1 MSSEV
6 QEKRGFFSKIPGKLK
21 WLIIAL
27 VFNNIAIGYLLV
39 YLTAFFPELG
49 INAGI
54 VGLLLGLEGAMVL
67 LSIPLG
73 ILSDR
78 RGRKKLLLIGTSLVP
93 VPITLIALTVNIALL
108 VVAAI
113 ILGIAESA
121 ALSTWNAII
130 ADQTNLENRDAA
142 FSLSFIMGNGAIAFG
157 FLFPTFIPAIRSL
170 TGLDS
175 IIIHQDLLVLM
186 GLVSAIT
193 PVWLFRILK
202 GYKET
207 PNPTK
212 LIRGKNF
219 PTLLKFSGINSLI
232 GLGAGFIIPLI
243 PTWLFLKFGTPD
255 TFSGPLLS
263 LSNLTIALAAVAS
276 PRISSRFGLLKA
288 IVATQG
294 FSTVF
299 MLSLAFAPDVRLAGG
314 LYIIR
319 AALMNM
325 SGPLGDSYLMGIM
338 SQHGR
343 LEDSQQHYHCYWRID
358 PSDGEVRHSLLSS
371 HRVLCDLDYTVLYS
385 VQEYSTSEL
394 AANFGAK
401 HLFSHR
407 TTG

>member
-1 MSSEV
+1 MEPEAK
-6 QEKRGFFSKIPGKLK
+6 EKRRFFSKIPRKVK

-27 VFNNIAIGYLLV
+27 IFNNMAIGYLLV
-39 YLTAFFPELG
+39 YLTAFFPQLN
-49 INAGI
+49 ISAGV

-93 VPITLIALTVNIALL
+93 LPIIMIALTLNVAVL
-108 VVAAI
+108 VLAAI
-113 ILGIAESA
+113 ILGVAESA

-130 ADQTNLENRDAA
+130 ADQTSLENRDAS
-142 FSLSFIMGNGAIAFG
+142 FSLSFILGNGAVAFG
-157 FLFPTFIPAIRSL
+157 SLLPAFIPAIQSL
-170 TGLDS
+170 TGLGS
-175 IIIHQDLLVLM
+175 IPVHEDLLVLV

-193 PVWLFRILK
+193 PVWLFRVLK
-202 GYKET
+202 DYKET

-263 LSNLTIALAAVAS
+263 LSNLTIALAAVTS
-276 PRISSRFGLLKA
+276 PRLSSRFGLLKA

-299 MLSLAFAPDVRLAGG
+299 MLSLAFVPDVRLAGG
-314 LYIIR
+314 LYIVR
-319 AALMNM
+319 AALMNV
-325 SGPLGDSYLMGIM
+325 SVPLQDSYLMGIM
-338 SQHGR
+338 SQEERG
-343 LEDSQQHYHCYWRID
+343 LASSINTVVWRIPNSITTVIGGLILATGRFD
-358 PSDGEVRHSLLSS
+358 IPFYLATIFYAISITLF
-371 HRVLCDLDYTVLYS
+371 YTQFKNIRPRS
-385 VQEYSTSEL
+385 
-394 AANFGAK
+394 
-401 HLFSHR
+401 
-407 TTG
+407 

>member
-1 MSSEV
+1 MDPEAQKKS
-6 QEKRGFFSKIPGKLK
+6 GFFSKIPRKLK
-21 WLIIAL
+21 WLIVAL

-49 INAGI
+49 ISAGV

-93 VPITLIALTVNIALL
+93 LPIILIALTVNIAIL

-130 ADQTNLENRDAA
+130 ADQTSLENRHAS
-142 FSLSFIMGNGAIAFG
+142 FSLSFILGNGAIAFG
-157 FLFPTFIPAIRSL
+157 FLLPTLIPTLQSL

-175 IIIHQDLLVLM
+175 IIVHQDLLVLM

-193 PVWLFRILK
+193 PLWLFRILK
-202 GYKET
+202 GYRET

-263 LSNLTIALAAVAS
+263 LSNLTVALAAIAS

-299 MLSLAFAPDVRLAGG
+299 MLTLAFAPDVRLAGG
-314 LYIIR
+314 TLHHS
-319 AALMNM
+319 
-325 SGPLGDSYLMGIM
+325 SG
-338 SQHGR
+338 
-343 LEDSQQHYHCYWRID
+343 
-358 PSDGEVRHSLLSS
+358 SDEHVGTAR
-371 HRVLCDLDYTVLYS
+371 
-385 VQEYSTSEL
+385 
-394 AANFGAK
+394 
-401 HLFSHR
+401 
-407 TTG
+407 

>member
-1 MSSEV
+1 MEPAA

-21 WLIIAL
+21 WLIVAL

-39 YLTAFFPELG
+39 YLTGFFPELN
-49 INAGI
+49 ISAGI

-73 ILSDR
+73 IFSDR
-78 RGRKKLLLIGTSLVP
+78 KGRKKLLLIGSALVP
-93 VPITLIALTVNIALL
+93 PPIIMIALFTLNIALL

-130 ADQTNLENRDAA
+130 ADQTNLENRDVA
-142 FSLSFIMGNGAIAFG
+142 FSLSFILGNGGVAFG
-157 FLFPTFIPAIRSL
+157 FLLPTFIPAIQSL

-175 IIIHQDLLVLM
+175 ITVHRDLLVLV

-193 PVWLFRILK
+193 PVWLLQILK

-207 PNPTK
+207 LNPTK

-219 PTLLKFSGINSLI
+219 PILLKFSGINSLI

-263 LSNLTIALAAVAS
+263 LSNLTIALAAIGS
-276 PRISSRFGLLKA
+276 PRLSSKFGLLKA

-299 MLSLAFAPDVRLAGG
+299 MLSLAFVPDVRLAGG

-319 AALMNM
+319 AALMNTA
-325 SGPLGDSYLMGIM
+325 GPLGDSYLMGIM
-338 SQHGR
+338 SQDERG
-343 LEDSQQHYHCYWRID
+343 LASAINTVVWRIPNSITTVIGGLILATGRFD
-358 PSDGEVRHSLLSS
+358 IPFYLATIFYVISITLF
-371 HRVLCDLDYTVLYS
+371 YTQLKNIRP
-385 VQEYSTSEL
+385 QC
-394 AANFGAK
+394 
-401 HLFSHR
+401 
-407 TTG
+407 

>member
-1 MSSEV
+1 MEPET
-6 QEKRGFFSKIPGKLK
+6 QEKRGFFSKIPRKVK

-27 VFNNIAIGYLLV
+27 IFNNIAIGYLLV
-39 YLTAFFPELG
+39 YLTAFFPELN
-49 INAGI
+49 ISAGV

-93 VPITLIALTVNIALL
+93 LPIIMIALTVNVAIL
-108 VVAAI
+108 VIAAI
-113 ILGIAESA
+113 ILGVAESA

-130 ADQTNLENRDAA
+130 ADQTSLENRDAS
-142 FSLSFIMGNGAIAFG
+142 FSLSFILGNGAVAFG
-157 FLFPTFIPAIRSL
+157 FLLPTFIPTIQSL
-170 TGLDS
+170 TGLGS
-175 IIIHQDLLVLM
+175 IPIHEDLLLLV
-186 GLVSAIT
+186 GLVSTIT
-193 PVWLFRILK
+193 PVWLFRVLK
-202 GYKET
+202 DYNET

-219 PTLLKFSGINSLI
+219 PTLIKFSGINSLI

-263 LSNLTIALAAVAS
+263 LSNLTIALAAISS
-276 PRISSRFGLLKA
+276 PRLSTRVGLVKA

-299 MLSLAFAPDVRLAGG
+299 MLSLAFVPDVRLAGG

-319 AALMNM
+319 AALMNV
-325 SGPLGDSYLMGIM
+325 SVPLQDSYLMGIM
-338 SQHGR
+338 SQDERG
-343 LEDSQQHYHCYWRID
+343 LASAINTVIWRI
-358 PSDGEVRHSLLSS
+358 PNSITTVIGGLILATGSFEIPFYLATVFYVISISLF
-371 HRVLCDLDYTVLYS
+371 YT
-385 VQEYSTSEL
+385 QFKNIRPQT
-394 AANFGAK
+394 
-401 HLFSHR
+401 
-407 TTG
+407 

>member
-1 MSSEV
+1 MDPEA
-6 QEKRGFFSKIPGKLK
+6 QERQGFFSKIPRKLK
-21 WLIIAL
+21 WLIVAL
-27 VFNNIAIGYLLV
+27 VFNNVAIGYLLV

-49 INAGI
+49 IGAGV

-93 VPITLIALTVNIALL
+93 LPIMMIALTVNVTLL
-108 VVAAI
+108 VIAAI

-130 ADQTNLENRDAA
+130 ADQTVLENRDAS
-142 FSLSFIMGNGAIAFG
+142 FSLSFILGNGGVAFG
-157 FLFPTFIPAIRSL
+157 FLLPTFIPTIQSL
-170 TGLDS
+170 TGLGS
-175 IIIHQDLLVLM
+175 IPIHEDLLVLL

-193 PVWLFRILK
+193 PVWLFRILR

-207 PNPTK
+207 PNPSK

-255 TFSGPLLS
+255 TSSGPLLS
-263 LSNLTIALAAVAS
+263 LSNLTIALAAITS
-276 PRISSRFGLLKA
+276 PRLSSMFGLLKA

-299 MLSLAFAPDVRLAGG
+299 MLSLAFVPDVRLAGG

-325 SGPLGDSYLMGIM
+325 SVPLQDSYLMGIM
-338 SQHGR
+338 SQEERG
-343 LEDSQQHYHCYWRID
+343 LASSINTVVWRIPNSITTVIGGLILATGRFD
-358 PSDGEVRHSLLSS
+358 IPFYLATVFYVISISLF
-371 HRVLCDLDYTVLYS
+371 YTQFRNIRPQS
-385 VQEYSTSEL
+385 
-394 AANFGAK
+394 
-401 HLFSHR
+401 
-407 TTG
+407 

>member
-1 MSSEV
+1 MDPEA
-6 QEKRGFFSKIPGKLK
+6 QERQGFFSKIPRKLK
-21 WLIIAL
+21 WLIVAL
-27 VFNNIAIGYLLV
+27 VFNNVAIGYLLV

-49 INAGI
+49 IGAGV

-93 VPITLIALTVNIALL
+93 LPIMMIALTVNVTLL
-108 VVAAI
+108 VIAAI

-130 ADQTNLENRDAA
+130 ADQTVLENRDAS
-142 FSLSFIMGNGAIAFG
+142 FSLSFILGNGGVAFG
-157 FLFPTFIPAIRSL
+157 FLLPTFIPTIQSL
-170 TGLDS
+170 TGLGS
-175 IIIHQDLLVLM
+175 IPIHEDLLVLL

-193 PVWLFRILK
+193 PVWLFRILR

-207 PNPTK
+207 PNPSK

-263 LSNLTIALAAVAS
+263 LSNLTIALAAITS
-276 PRISSRFGLLKA
+276 PRLSSMFGLLKA

-299 MLSLAFAPDVRLAGG
+299 MLSLAFVPDVRLAGG

-325 SGPLGDSYLMGIM
+325 SVPLQDSYLMGIM
-338 SQHGR
+338 SQEERG
-343 LEDSQQHYHCYWRID
+343 LASSINTVVWRI
-358 PSDGEVRHSLLSS
+358 PNSIT
-371 HRVLCDLDYTVLYS
+371 TVIGGLILATGRFDIPFY
-385 VQEYSTSEL
+385 L
-394 AANFGAK
+394 AAVFYVISIS
-401 HLFSHR
+401 LFYTQFKNIRPQS
-407 TTG
+407 

>member
-1 MSSEV
+1 MDPEAQKKS
-6 QEKRGFFSKIPGKLK
+6 GFFSKIPRKLK
-21 WLIIAL
+21 WLIVAL

-49 INAGI
+49 ISAGV

-93 VPITLIALTVNIALL
+93 LPIILIGHTVNLPIL
-108 VVAAI
+108 VVPAT

-130 ADQTNLENRDAA
+130 ADQTSLENRDAS
-142 FSLSFIMGNGAIAFG
+142 FSLSFILGNGAIAFG
-157 FLFPTFIPAIRSL
+157 FLLPTLIPTLRSL

-193 PVWLFRILK
+193 PLWLFRILK
-202 GYKET
+202 GYRET

-263 LSNLTIALAAVAS
+263 LSNLTIALAAIAS

-299 MLSLAFAPDVRLAGG
+299 MITLAFAPDVRLAGG

-319 AALMNM
+319 AALINM
-325 SGPLGDSYLMGIM
+325 SGPLGDSNLMGIM
-338 SQHGR
+338 SQDERG
-343 LEDSQQHYHCYWRID
+343 LASSISTVVWRI
-358 PSDGEVRHSLLSS
+358 
-371 HRVLCDLDYTVLYS
+371 LDSITTVIGGLILATGRFDIPFYLATVFYVISITLFYTQFKNIRPQS
-385 VQEYSTSEL
+385 
-394 AANFGAK
+394 
-401 HLFSHR
+401 
-407 TTG
+407 

>member
-1 MSSEV
+1 MDPEA
-6 QEKRGFFSKIPGKLK
+6 QEKQGFFSKIPRKLK
-21 WLIIAL
+21 WLIVAL
-27 VFNNIAIGYLLV
+27 VFNNVAIGYLLV
-39 YLTAFFPELG
+39 YLTAFFPELN
-49 INAGI
+49 ISAGI

-73 ILSDR
+73 VLSDR

-93 VPITLIALTVNIALL
+93 LPIIMIALTVNITLL

-130 ADQTNLENRDAA
+130 ADQTSLENRDAS
-142 FSLSFIMGNGAIAFG
+142 FSLSFILGNGGVAFG
-157 FLFPTFIPAIRSL
+157 FLLPTFIPTIQSL
-170 TGLDS
+170 TGLGS
-175 IIIHQDLLVLM
+175 TPIHEDLLVLV
-186 GLVSAIT
+186 GLISAIT
-193 PVWLFRILK
+193 PVWLFHILR

-212 LIRGKNF
+212 LVRGKNF

-263 LSNLTIALAAVAS
+263 LSILTIALAAITS
-276 PRISSRFGLLKA
+276 PWLSSRFGLLKA
-288 IVATQG
+288 IVVTQG

-299 MLSLAFAPDVRLAGG
+299 MLSLAFVPDIRLAGG

-319 AALMNM
+319 AALMNV
-325 SGPLGDSYLMGIM
+325 SVPLQDSYLMGIM
-338 SQHGR
+338 SQDERG
-343 LEDSQQHYHCYWRID
+343 LASAINTVVWRIPNSITTVIGGLILATGRFD
-358 PSDGEVRHSLLSS
+358 IPFYLATVFYVISISLF
-371 HRVLCDLDYTVLYS
+371 YTQFKNIRPQS
-385 VQEYSTSEL
+385 
-394 AANFGAK
+394 
-401 HLFSHR
+401 
-407 TTG
+407 

>member
-1 MSSEV
+1 MNHEV
-6 QEKRGFFSKIPGKLK
+6 QEKRGFFSKIPRRLK

-27 VFNNIAIGYLLV
+27 VFNNVAIGYLLV

-49 INAGI
+49 ISAGV

-78 RGRKKLLLIGTSLVP
+78 RGRKKLLLLGTSLI
-93 VPITLIALTVNIALL
+93 PIPIILIALTINVVIL

-130 ADQTNLENRDAA
+130 ADQTSLENRDAS
-142 FSLSFIMGNGAIAFG
+142 FSLSFILGNGGVAFG
-157 FLFPTFIPAIRSL
+157 FLLPTFIPAIQSL
-170 TGLDS
+170 TGLNS
-175 IIIHQDLLVLM
+175 ITVHQDLLVLL
-186 GLVSAIT
+186 GLISAIT

-207 PNPTK
+207 PNPKK

-232 GLGAGFIIPLI
+232 ELTAGFIIPLI

-263 LSNLTIALAAVAS
+263 LSNLTIALAAIT
-276 PRISSRFGLLKA
+276 ISSFY
-288 IVATQG
+288 TQ
-294 FSTVF
+294 FKN
-299 MLSLAFAPDVRLAGG
+299 
-314 LYIIR
+314 IR
-319 AALMNM
+319 PQ
-325 SGPLGDSYLMGIM
+325 S
-338 SQHGR
+338 
-343 LEDSQQHYHCYWRID
+343 
-358 PSDGEVRHSLLSS
+358 
-371 HRVLCDLDYTVLYS
+371 
-385 VQEYSTSEL
+385 
-394 AANFGAK
+394 
-401 HLFSHR
+401 
-407 TTG
+407 

>member
-1 MSSEV
+1 MEPAA

-21 WLIIAL
+21 WLIVAL

-39 YLTAFFPELG
+39 YLTGFFPELN
-49 INAGI
+49 ISAGI

-73 ILSDR
+73 IFSDR
-78 RGRKKLLLIGTSLVP
+78 KGRKKLLLIGSALVP
-93 VPITLIALTVNIALL
+93 PPIIMIALFTLNIALL

-130 ADQTNLENRDAA
+130 ADQTNLENRDVA
-142 FSLSFIMGNGAIAFG
+142 FSLSFILGNGGVAFG
-157 FLFPTFIPAIRSL
+157 FLLPTFIPAIQSL

-175 IIIHQDLLVLM
+175 ITVHRDLLVLV

-193 PVWLFRILK
+193 PVWLLQILK

-207 PNPTK
+207 LNPTK

-219 PTLLKFSGINSLI
+219 PILLKFSGINSLI

-263 LSNLTIALAAVAS
+263 LSNLTIALAAIGS
-276 PRISSRFGLLKA
+276 PRLSSKFGLLKA

-299 MLSLAFAPDVRLAGG
+299 MLSLAFVPDVRLAGG

-325 SGPLGDSYLMGIM
+325 AGPLGDSYLMGIM
-338 SQHGR
+338 SQDERG
-343 LEDSQQHYHCYWRID
+343 LASAINTVVWRIPNSITTVIGGLILATGRFD
-358 PSDGEVRHSLLSS
+358 IPFYLATIFYAISITLF
-371 HRVLCDLDYTVLYS
+371 YTQFKNIRPQS
-385 VQEYSTSEL
+385 
-394 AANFGAK
+394 
-401 HLFSHR
+401 
-407 TTG
+407 

>member
-1 MSSEV
+1 MDSDV
-6 QEKRGFFSKIPGKLK
+6 QERRGFFSKIPGKLR
-21 WLIIAL
+21 WLIVAL
-27 VFNNIAIGYLLV
+27 VFNNVAIGYFLV

-49 INAGI
+49 ISAGV

-78 RGRKKLLLIGTSLVP
+78 RGRRKLLLIGTSLVP
-93 VPITLIALTVNIALL
+93 LPIILIALTVNLAVLI
-108 VVAAI
+108 VAAI

-130 ADQTNLENRDAA
+130 ADQTSLENRDAS
-142 FSLSFIMGNGAIAFG
+142 FSLSFIIGNGSIAFG
-157 FLFPTFIPAIRSL
+157 FLLPTLIPALRSL
-170 TGLDS
+170 TGLNS
-175 IIIHQDLLVLM
+175 IVIHQDLLVLM

-193 PVWLFRILK
+193 PFWLFRILK

-207 PNPTK
+207 PNPKK

-263 LSNLTIALAAVAS
+263 LSNLTIALAAIAS
-276 PRISSRFGLLKA
+276 PRISSRYGLLKA

-294 FSTVF
+294 FSTIF
-299 MLSLAFAPDVRLAGG
+299 MLSLAFVTDVRLAGG

-325 SGPLGDSYLMGIM
+325 AGPLGDSYLMGIM
-338 SQHGR
+338 SQEERG
-343 LEDSQQHYHCYWRID
+343 LASSINTVVWRIPNSITTVIGGLILATGRYD
-358 PSDGEVRHSLLSS
+358 IPFYLATVFYVISISLF
-371 HRVLCDLDYTVLYS
+371 YTQFKNIRPQS
-385 VQEYSTSEL
+385 
-394 AANFGAK
+394 
-401 HLFSHR
+401 
-407 TTG
+407 

>member
-1 MSSEV
+1 MEPAA
-6 QEKRGFFSKIPGKLK
+6 QEKRGFFSKIPGKLR
-21 WLIIAL
+21 WLIVAL

-39 YLTAFFPELG
+39 YLTGFFPELN
-49 INAGI
+49 ISAGI

-73 ILSDR
+73 IFPDR
-78 RGRKKLLLIGTSLVP
+78 KGRKKLLLIGSALVP
-93 VPITLIALTVNIALL
+93 PPIIMIALTLNIALL

-130 ADQTNLENRDAA
+130 ADQTSLENRDAA
-142 FSLSFIMGNGAIAFG
+142 FSLSFILGNGGVAFG
-157 FLFPTFIPAIRSL
+157 FLLPTFIPTIQSL
-170 TGLDS
+170 SGLDS
-175 IIIHQDLLVLM
+175 ITIHRDLLVLV

-193 PVWLFRILK
+193 PVWLLQILK

-207 PNPTK
+207 LNPTK

-263 LSNLTIALAAVAS
+263 LSNLTIALAAIGS
-276 PRISSRFGLLKA
+276 PRLSKRFGLLKA

-299 MLSLAFAPDVRLAGG
+299 MLTLAFVPDVRLAGG

-325 SGPLGDSYLMGIM
+325 AGPLGDSYLMGIM
-338 SQHGR
+338 SQEERG
-343 LEDSQQHYHCYWRID
+343 LASAINTVVWRIPNSITTVIGGLILATGRFD
-358 PSDGEVRHSLLSS
+358 IPFYLATMFYAVSITLF
-371 HRVLCDLDYTVLYS
+371 YTQFKNIRPQS
-385 VQEYSTSEL
+385 
-394 AANFGAK
+394 
-401 HLFSHR
+401 
-407 TTG
+407 

>member
-1 MSSEV
+1 MDPEA
-6 QEKRGFFSKIPGKLK
+6 QERQGFFSKIPRKLK
-21 WLIIAL
+21 WLIVAL
-27 VFNNIAIGYLLV
+27 VFNNVAIGYLLV

-49 INAGI
+49 IGAGV

-93 VPITLIALTVNIALL
+93 LPIMMIALTVNVTLL
-108 VVAAI
+108 VIAAI

-130 ADQTNLENRDAA
+130 ADQTVLENRDAS
-142 FSLSFIMGNGAIAFG
+142 FSLSFILGNGGVAFG
-157 FLFPTFIPAIRSL
+157 FLLPTFIPTIQSL
-170 TGLDS
+170 TGLGS
-175 IIIHQDLLVLM
+175 IPIHEDLLVLL

-193 PVWLFRILK
+193 PVWLFRILR

-207 PNPTK
+207 PNPSK

-255 TFSGPLLS
+255 TSSGPLLS
-263 LSNLTIALAAVAS
+263 LSNLTIALAAITS
-276 PRISSRFGLLKA
+276 PRLSSMFGLLKA

-299 MLSLAFAPDVRLAGG
+299 MLSLAFVPDVRLAGG

-325 SGPLGDSYLMGIM
+325 SVPLQDSYLMGIM
-338 SQHGR
+338 SQEERG
-343 LEDSQQHYHCYWRID
+343 LASSINTVVWRI
-358 PSDGEVRHSLLSS
+358 PNSIT
-371 HRVLCDLDYTVLYS
+371 TVIGGLILATGRFDIPFY
-385 VQEYSTSEL
+385 L
-394 AANFGAK
+394 AAVFYVISIS
-401 HLFSHR
+401 LFYTQFKNIRPQS
-407 TTG
+407 

>member
-1 MSSEV
+1 MEPET
-6 QEKRGFFSKIPGKLK
+6 QEKRGFFSKIPRKVK

-27 VFNNIAIGYLLV
+27 IFNNIAIGYLLV
-39 YLTAFFPELG
+39 YLTAFFPELN
-49 INAGI
+49 ISAGV

-93 VPITLIALTVNIALL
+93 LPIIMIALTVNVAIL
-108 VVAAI
+108 VIAAI
-113 ILGIAESA
+113 ILGVAESA

-130 ADQTNLENRDAA
+130 ADQTSLENRDAS
-142 FSLSFIMGNGAIAFG
+142 FSLSFILGNGAVAVG
-157 FLFPTFIPAIRSL
+157 FLLPTFIPTIQSL
-170 TGLDS
+170 TGLGS
-175 IIIHQDLLVLM
+175 IPIHEDLLMLV

-193 PVWLFRILK
+193 PVWLFRVLK
-202 GYKET
+202 DYNET

-219 PTLLKFSGINSLI
+219 PTLIKFSGINSLI

-263 LSNLTIALAAVAS
+263 LSTLTIALAAISS
-276 PRISSRFGLLKA
+276 PRLSTRVGLVKA

-299 MLSLAFAPDVRLAGG
+299 MLSLVFVPDVRLAGG

-319 AALMNM
+319 AALMNV
-325 SGPLGDSYLMGIM
+325 SVPLQDSYLMGIM
-338 SQHGR
+338 SQDERG
-343 LEDSQQHYHCYWRID
+343 LASAINTVIWRI
-358 PSDGEVRHSLLSS
+358 PNSITTVIGGVILATGSFEIPFYLATVFYVISISLF
-371 HRVLCDLDYTVLYS
+371 YTQFKNIRPQS
-385 VQEYSTSEL
+385 
-394 AANFGAK
+394 
-401 HLFSHR
+401 
-407 TTG
+407 

>member
-1 MSSEV
+1 MEPAA

-21 WLIIAL
+21 WLIVAL

-39 YLTAFFPELG
+39 YLTGFFPELN
-49 INAGI
+49 ISAGI

-73 ILSDR
+73 IFSDR
-78 RGRKKLLLIGTSLVP
+78 KGRKKLLLIGSALVP
-93 VPITLIALTVNIALL
+93 PPIIMIALFTLNIALL

-130 ADQTNLENRDAA
+130 ADQTNLENRDVA
-142 FSLSFIMGNGAIAFG
+142 FSLSFILGNGGVAFG
-157 FLFPTFIPAIRSL
+157 FLLPTSIPAIQSL

-175 IIIHQDLLVLM
+175 ITVHRDLLVLV

-193 PVWLFRILK
+193 PVWLLQILK

-207 PNPTK
+207 LNPTK

-219 PTLLKFSGINSLI
+219 PILLKFSGINSLI

-263 LSNLTIALAAVAS
+263 LSNLTIALAAIGS
-276 PRISSRFGLLKA
+276 PRLSSKFGLLKA

-299 MLSLAFAPDVRLAGG
+299 MLSLAFVPDVRLAGG

-325 SGPLGDSYLMGIM
+325 AGPLGDSYLMGIM
-338 SQHGR
+338 SQDERG
-343 LEDSQQHYHCYWRID
+343 LASAINTVVWRIPNSITTVIGGLILATGRFD
-358 PSDGEVRHSLLSS
+358 IPFYLATIFYAISITLF
-371 HRVLCDLDYTVLYS
+371 YTQFKNIRPQS
-385 VQEYSTSEL
+385 
-394 AANFGAK
+394 
-401 HLFSHR
+401 
-407 TTG
+407 

>member
-1 MSSEV
+1 MEPAA

-21 WLIIAL
+21 WLIVAL

-39 YLTAFFPELG
+39 YLTGFFPELN
-49 INAGI
+49 ISAGI

-73 ILSDR
+73 IFSDR
-78 RGRKKLLLIGTSLVP
+78 KGRKKLLLIGSALVP
-93 VPITLIALTVNIALL
+93 PPIIMIALFTLNIALL

-130 ADQTNLENRDAA
+130 ADQTNLENRDVA
-142 FSLSFIMGNGAIAFG
+142 FSLSFILGNGGVAFG
-157 FLFPTFIPAIRSL
+157 FLLPTFIPAIQSL

-175 IIIHQDLLVLM
+175 ITVHRDLLVLV

-193 PVWLFRILK
+193 PVWLLQILK

-207 PNPTK
+207 LNPAK

-219 PTLLKFSGINSLI
+219 PILLKFSGINSLI

-263 LSNLTIALAAVAS
+263 LSNLTIALAAIGS
-276 PRISSRFGLLKA
+276 PRLSSKFGLLKA

-299 MLSLAFAPDVRLAGG
+299 MLSLAFVPDVRLAGG

-325 SGPLGDSYLMGIM
+325 AGPLGDSYLMGIM
-338 SQHGR
+338 SQDERG
-343 LEDSQQHYHCYWRID
+343 LASAINTVVWRIPNSITTVIGGLILATGRFD
-358 PSDGEVRHSLLSS
+358 IPFYLATIFYAISITLF
-371 HRVLCDLDYTVLYS
+371 YTQFKNIRPQS
-385 VQEYSTSEL
+385 
-394 AANFGAK
+394 
-401 HLFSHR
+401 
-407 TTG
+407 

>member
-1 MSSEV
+1 MDSGV
-6 QEKRGFFSKIPGKLK
+6 QEKSGFFSRIPGKLK
-21 WLIIAL
+21 WLIVAL

-39 YLTAFFPELG
+39 YLTAFFPEIG
-49 INAGI
+49 ISAGV

-67 LSIPLG
+67 FSIPLG

-93 VPITLIALTVNIALL
+93 LPIILIALTVNIVIL

-130 ADQTNLENRDAA
+130 ADQTSLENRDSS
-142 FSLSFIMGNGAIAFG
+142 FSLSFILGNGGVAFG
-157 FLFPTFIPAIRSL
+157 FLLPTFIPTIQSL
-170 TGLDS
+170 TGLGS
-175 IIIHQDLLVLM
+175 ITIHQDLLVVL

-193 PVWLFRILK
+193 PVWLFRILR

-212 LIRGKNF
+212 LVRGKNF

-263 LSNLTIALAAVAS
+263 LSNLTIALAAITS
-276 PRISSRFGLLKA
+276 PRLSSRFGLLKA
-288 IVATQG
+288 IVVTQG

-299 MLSLAFAPDVRLAGG
+299 MLSLAFVPDVRLAGG

-319 AALMNM
+319 AALMNV
-325 SGPLGDSYLMGIM
+325 SVPLQDSYLMGIM
-338 SQHGR
+338 SQDERG
-343 LEDSQQHYHCYWRID
+343 LASAINTVVWRIPNSITTVIGGLILATGRFD
-358 PSDGEVRHSLLSS
+358 IPFYLATVFYVISISLF
-371 HRVLCDLDYTVLYS
+371 YTQFRNIRPQS
-385 VQEYSTSEL
+385 
-394 AANFGAK
+394 
-401 HLFSHR
+401 
-407 TTG
+407 

>member
-1 MSSEV
+1 MDPAA

-21 WLIIAL
+21 WLIVAL

-39 YLTAFFPELG
+39 YLTGFFPELN
-49 INAGI
+49 ISAGI

-73 ILSDR
+73 IFSDR
-78 RGRKKLLLIGTSLVP
+78 KGRKKLLLIGSALVP
-93 VPITLIALTVNIALL
+93 PPIIMIALTLNIALL

-142 FSLSFIMGNGAIAFG
+142 FSLSFILGNGGVAFG
-157 FLFPTFIPAIRSL
+157 FLLPTFIPTIQSL

-175 IIIHQDLLVLM
+175 ITIHRDLLVLV

-193 PVWLFRILK
+193 PVWLLQILK

-207 PNPTK
+207 LNPTK

-263 LSNLTIALAAVAS
+263 LSNLTISLAAIGS
-276 PRISSRFGLLKA
+276 PRLSSRFGLLKA

-299 MLSLAFAPDVRLAGG
+299 MLSLAFVPDVRLAGG

-325 SGPLGDSYLMGIM
+325 AGPLGDSYLMGIM
-338 SQHGR
+338 SRDERG
-343 LEDSQQHYHCYWRID
+343 LASAINTVVWRIPNSITTVIGGLILATGRFD
-358 PSDGEVRHSLLSS
+358 IPFYLATIFYAISITLF
-371 HRVLCDLDYTVLYS
+371 YTQFKNIRPQS
-385 VQEYSTSEL
+385 
-394 AANFGAK
+394 
-401 HLFSHR
+401 
-407 TTG
+407 

>member
-1 MSSEV
+1 MEPET
-6 QEKRGFFSKIPGKLK
+6 QEKRGFFSKVPRKVK

-27 VFNNIAIGYLLV
+27 IFNNIAIGYLLV
-39 YLTAFFPELG
+39 YLTAFFPELN
-49 INAGI
+49 ISAGV

-93 VPITLIALTVNIALL
+93 LPIIMIALTVNVAIL
-108 VVAAI
+108 VIAAI
-113 ILGIAESA
+113 ILGVAESA

-130 ADQTNLENRDAA
+130 ADQTSLENRDAS
-142 FSLSFIMGNGAIAFG
+142 FSLSFILGNGAVAFG
-157 FLFPTFIPAIRSL
+157 FLLPTFIPTIQFL
-170 TGLDS
+170 TGLGS
-175 IIIHQDLLVLM
+175 IPIHEDLLVLV

-193 PVWLFRILK
+193 PVWLFRVLK
-202 GYKET
+202 DYNET

-219 PTLLKFSGINSLI
+219 PTLIKFSGINSLI

-263 LSNLTIALAAVAS
+263 LSNLTIALAAISS
-276 PRISSRFGLLKA
+276 PRLSTRVGLVKA

-299 MLSLAFAPDVRLAGG
+299 MLSLAFVPDVRLAGG

-319 AALMNM
+319 AALMNV
-325 SGPLGDSYLMGIM
+325 SVPLQDSYLMGIM
-338 SQHGR
+338 SQDERG
-343 LEDSQQHYHCYWRID
+343 LASAINTVIWRI
-358 PSDGEVRHSLLSS
+358 PNSITTVIGGLILATGSFEIPFYLATVFYVISISLF
-371 HRVLCDLDYTVLYS
+371 YTQFKNIRPQS
-385 VQEYSTSEL
+385 
-394 AANFGAK
+394 
-401 HLFSHR
+401 
-407 TTG
+407 

>member
-1 MSSEV
+1 MEPAA

-21 WLIIAL
+21 WLIVAL

-39 YLTAFFPELG
+39 YLTGFFPELN
-49 INAGI
+49 ISAGI

-73 ILSDR
+73 IFSDR
-78 RGRKKLLLIGTSLVP
+78 KGRKKLLLIGSALVP
-93 VPITLIALTVNIALL
+93 PPIIMIALFTLNIALL

-130 ADQTNLENRDAA
+130 ADQTNLENRDVA
-142 FSLSFIMGNGAIAFG
+142 FSLSFIVGNGGVAFG
-157 FLFPTFIPAIRSL
+157 FLLPTFIPTIQSL

-175 IIIHQDLLVLM
+175 ITIHRDLLVLV

-193 PVWLFRILK
+193 PILLWQILK
-202 GYKET
+202 GYRET
-207 PNPTK
+207 LNPAK

-219 PTLLKFSGINSLI
+219 PILLKFSGINSLI

-263 LSNLTIALAAVAS
+263 LSNLTIALAAIGS
-276 PRISSRFGLLKA
+276 PRLSSKFGLLKA

-299 MLSLAFAPDVRLAGG
+299 MLSLAFVPDVRLAGG

-325 SGPLGDSYLMGIM
+325 AGPLGDSYLMGIM
-338 SQHGR
+338 SQDERG
-343 LEDSQQHYHCYWRID
+343 LASAINTVVWRIPNSITTVIGGLILATGRFD
-358 PSDGEVRHSLLSS
+358 IPFYLATIFYAISITLF
-371 HRVLCDLDYTVLYS
+371 YTQFKNIRPQS
-385 VQEYSTSEL
+385 
-394 AANFGAK
+394 
-401 HLFSHR
+401 
-407 TTG
+407 

>member
-1 MSSEV
+1 MDSEV
-6 QEKRGFFSKIPGKLK
+6 QKKQGFFSKIPRKLK
-21 WLIIAL
+21 WLIAAL
-27 VFNNIAIGYLLV
+27 VFNNIAIGYLIV
-39 YLTAFFPELG
+39 YLTGFFPELG
-49 INAGI
+49 VSAGV

-78 RGRKKLLLIGTSLVP
+78 RGRKKLLLIGTFLVP
-93 VPITLIALTVNIALL
+93 IPIIIIGLTIDVALL

-130 ADQTNLENRDAA
+130 ADQTSVENRDAS
-142 FSLSFIMGNGAIAFG
+142 FSLSFILGNGAFALG
-157 FLFPTFIPAIRSL
+157 FLLPTFIPGLQSL

-175 IIIHQDLLVLM
+175 ITIHRELLVLL
-186 GLVSAIT
+186 GLVSVIT
-193 PVWLFRILK
+193 PLWLLRILK

-207 PNPTK
+207 PNPKK

-219 PTLLKFSGINSLI
+219 PILLKFSGINSLI

-263 LSNLTIALAAVAS
+263 LSNLTIALAAIGS
-276 PRISSRFGLLKA
+276 PRLSTKFGLLKA
-288 IVATQG
+288 IVMTQG
-294 FSTVF
+294 FATVF
-299 MLSLAFAPDVRLAGG
+299 MLSLAFVPDVRSAGG

-325 SGPLGDSYLMGIM
+325 AGPLGDSYLMGIM
-338 SQHGR
+338 SQDERG
-343 LEDSQQHYHCYWRID
+343 LASAINTVIWRIPNSITTVIGGVILATGRFD
-358 PSDGEVRHSLLSS
+358 IPFYLATIFYAVSITLF
-371 HRVLCDLDYTVLYS
+371 YTQFKS
-385 VQEYSTSEL
+385 IRPE
-394 AANFGAK
+394 N
-401 HLFSHR
+401 
-407 TTG
+407 

>member
-1 MSSEV
+1 MEPET
-6 QEKRGFFSKIPGKLK
+6 QEKRGFFSKIPRKVK

-27 VFNNIAIGYLLV
+27 IFNNIAIGYLLV
-39 YLTAFFPELG
+39 YLTAFFPELN
-49 INAGI
+49 ISAGV

-93 VPITLIALTVNIALL
+93 IPIIMIALTVNVAIL
-108 VVAAI
+108 VIAAI
-113 ILGIAESA
+113 ILGVAESA

-130 ADQTNLENRDAA
+130 ADQTSLENRDAS
-142 FSLSFIMGNGAIAFG
+142 FSLSFILGNGAIAFG
-157 FLFPTFIPAIRSL
+157 FLLPTLIPTLRSL

-193 PVWLFRILK
+193 PLWLFRILK
-202 GYKET
+202 GYRET

-263 LSNLTIALAAVAS
+263 LSNLTIALAAITS
-276 PRISSRFGLLKA
+276 PRLSSRFGLLKA

-299 MLSLAFAPDVRLAGG
+299 MITLAFAPDVRLAGG

-325 SGPLGDSYLMGIM
+325 AGPLGDSNLMGIM
-338 SQHGR
+338 SQDERG
-343 LEDSQQHYHCYWRID
+343 LASSISTVVWRI
-358 PSDGEVRHSLLSS
+358 
-371 HRVLCDLDYTVLYS
+371 LDSITTVIGGLILATEKVHISFYFATGFYLISVNIFYTQFKNIRPQS
-385 VQEYSTSEL
+385 
-394 AANFGAK
+394 
-401 HLFSHR
+401 
-407 TTG
+407 